1 MPEGLNVNKEG
12 EKMTPQKMMEEI
24 QKVYPTSH
32 AFVEEIIKAGDANW
46 GMKFDNYDAQDVVVK
61 LAQLHRSIVIHH
73 EYTYNIE
80 GQEEKEKKMYER
92 GLWLG
97 GMAVA
102 VYYGELTMI
111 GKDGKLLSKPEPF
124 QKN

>member
-1 MPEGLNVNKEG
+1 MNEGLN
-12 EKMTPQKMMEEI
+12 QK
-24 QKVYPTSH
+24 Q
-32 AFVEEIIKAGDANW
+32 
-46 GMKFDNYDAQDVVVK
+46 
-61 LAQLHRSIVIHH
+61 
-73 EYTYNIE
+73 
-80 GQEEKEKKMYER
+80 EKEKKMYER

-124 QKN
+124 QKNS